1 MLAKKNAS
9 SIEIEQRNAKSG
21 QVSGGDK
28 NARVSDAETF
38 AMNVI
43 GADKALKEF
52 MSIRAD
58 DMTGKMEMLKNI
70 NRDGYVSLKDMP
82 NDVKNKQALNTL
94 DVFFLSAGIVTD
106 LITPGL
112 ALRDTLDNK
121 QSKQKLD
128 SKYVDKN
135 RN

>member
-1 MLAKKNAS
+1 M
-9 SIEIEQRNAKSG
+9 
-21 QVSGGDK
+21 
-28 NARVSDAETF
+28 
-38 AMNVI
+38 
-43 GADKALKEF
+43 
-52 MSIRAD
+52 IRAD

-112 ALRDTLDNK
+112 ALRDTLD
-121 QSKQKLD
+121 QSMVSL
-128 SKYVDKN
+128 
-135 RN
+135 

>member
-1 MLAKKNAS
+1 M
-9 SIEIEQRNAKSG
+9 
-21 QVSGGDK
+21 
-28 NARVSDAETF
+28 
-38 AMNVI
+38 
-43 GADKALKEF
+43 ALKEF

-58 DMTGKMEMLKNI
+58 DLVGKQEMLKNI

-112 ALRDTLDNK
+112 VLRDTLDNK
-121 QSKQKLD
+121 IAKQKLD
-128 SKYVDKN
+128 SKYVDKSKG
-135 RN
+135 